1 MRRKP
6 MDDFE
11 TTFEKEFPGVHIVG
25 AKTVRRWDLLMI
37 ILSIAVCI
45 VTIFTARLVYF
56 KSIFIFVC
64 ICVIGA
70 GALYYL
76 IRSIIPN
83 KSDRL
88 IVEID
93 KDANWKQIVSYF
105 TVEATNENDVYIIEE
120 RMNPYLVR
128 IDKIDDEDDDE

>member
-1 MRRKP
+1 

-45 VTIFTARLVYF
+45 VAVFTARLVYF

-64 ICVIGA
+64 ICVIGV
-70 GALYYL
+70 GTLYYL
-76 IRSIIPN
+76 IRSIIPD

-93 KDANWKQIVSYF
+93 KDADWKQIVSYF
-105 TVEATNENDVYIIEE
+105 MVEATNENGVYVIEE
-120 RMNPYLVR
+120 RMRPYLVK
-128 IDKIDDEDDDE
+128 IDRIDDEDEDDNE

>member
-1 MRRKP
+1 

-11 TTFEKEFPGVHIVG
+11 IAFEKEFPGVHIVG
-25 AKTVRRWDLLMI
+25 VKTVRRWDLLMI
-37 ILSIAVCI
+37 ILSIAVCS
-45 VTIFTARLVYF
+45 VAVLTARIVYF
-56 KSIFIFVC
+56 KSIFMFVC

-76 IRSIIPN
+76 VRSIIPD

-93 KDANWKQIVSYF
+93 KNADWKQIVSYF

-120 RMNPYLVR
+120 RMKPYLVR

>member
-1 MRRKP
+1 

-76 IRSIIPN
+76 IRLIIPN

>member
-1 MRRKP
+1 

-25 AKTVRRWDLLMI
+25 AKIVRRWDLLMI

>member
-1 MRRKP
+1 

-37 ILSIAVCI
+37 ILSIVVCI
-45 VTIFTARLVYF
+45 VAIFTARLVYF

>member
-1 MRRKP
+1 

-76 IRSIIPN
+76 VRSIIPD

-120 RMNPYLVR
+120 RMKPYLVR

>member
-1 MRRKP
+1 

-37 ILSIAVCI
+37 ILSVAVCI
-45 VTIFTARLVYF
+45 VTIFTARLAYF

-93 KDANWKQIVSYF
+93 KDADWKQIVSYF

-128 IDKIDDEDDDE
+128 IDKIDDEDNDE

>member
-1 MRRKP
+1 

-11 TTFEKEFPGVHIVG
+11 TAFEKEFPGVHIVG

-45 VTIFTARLVYF
+45 VVVLTARIAYF
-56 KSIFIFVC
+56 KSIFMFVC
-64 ICVIGA
+64 ICVIGV

-76 IRSIIPN
+76 VRSIIPD

-93 KDANWKQIVSYF
+93 KDADWKQIVSYF

-128 IDKIDDEDDDE
+128 IDKIDNEDDDE

>member
-1 MRRKP
+1 

-76 IRSIIPN
+76 VRSIIPD

-93 KDANWKQIVSYF
+93 KDADWKQIVSYF

-120 RMNPYLVR
+120 RMKPYLVR

>member
-1 MRRKP
+1 

-45 VTIFTARLVYF
+45 VTIFTAHLVYF

-105 TVEATNENDVYIIEE
+105 TVEATNENDVYVIEE

>member
-1 MRRKP
+1 
-6 MDDFE
+6 
-11 TTFEKEFPGVHIVG
+11 
-25 AKTVRRWDLLMI
+25 MI

-64 ICVIGA
+64 ICVIGV

-120 RMNPYLVR
+120 RMNPYLVK

>member
-1 MRRKP
+1 

-11 TTFEKEFPGVHIVG
+11 TAFEKEFPGVHIVG

-45 VTIFTARLVYF
+45 VVTFTARLAYF
-56 KSIFIFVC
+56 KSIFIFVY

-76 IRSIIPN
+76 IRSIIPD

-105 TVEATNENDVYIIEE
+105 TVEATNENNVYIIEE

-128 IDKIDDEDDDE
+128 IDKIDDKDDDE

>member
-1 MRRKP
+1 

-93 KDANWKQIVSYF
+93 KNANWKQIVSYF
-105 TVEATNENDVYIIEE
+105 MVEATNENNVYVIEE

-128 IDKIDDEDDDE
+128 IDKIDDEDNDE

>member
-1 MRRKP
+1 

-37 ILSIAVCI
+37 ILSVAVCI
-45 VTIFTARLVYF
+45 VTIFTARLAYF

-105 TVEATNENDVYIIEE
+105 TVEATNENDVYVIEE

-128 IDKIDDEDDDE
+128 IDKIDDEDNDE

>member
-1 MRRKP
+1 

-11 TTFEKEFPGVHIVG
+11 TAFEKEFPGVHIVG

-45 VTIFTARLVYF
+45 VTVFTARIAYF
-56 KSIFIFVC
+56 KSIFMFVC
-64 ICVIGA
+64 ICIIGV

-76 IRSIIPN
+76 VRSIIPDN
-83 KSDRL
+83 SDRL

-93 KDANWKQIVSYF
+93 KNADWKQIVSYF
-105 TVEATNENDVYIIEE
+105 TVEATNENNIYIIEE
-120 RMNPYLVR
+120 RMKPYLVR
-128 IDKIDDEDDDE
+128 IDKIDDEDDGE

>member
-1 MRRKP
+1 

-37 ILSIAVCI
+37 ILSITVCI

-76 IRSIIPN
+76 VRSIIPD

-105 TVEATNENDVYIIEE
+105 TVEATNENDIYIIEE

>member
-1 MRRKP
+1 

-76 IRSIIPN
+76 IRSIISN

-105 TVEATNENDVYIIEE
+105 TVEATNENDVYVIEE

-128 IDKIDDEDDDE
+128 IDKIDDEDNDE

>member
-1 MRRKP
+1 

-45 VTIFTARLVYF
+45 VAIFTARLVYF

-105 TVEATNENDVYIIEE
+105 TVEATNENDMYIIEE

>member
-1 MRRKP
+1 

-37 ILSIAVCI
+37 ILSIVVCI

-105 TVEATNENDVYIIEE
+105 TVEATNENDVYVIEE

-128 IDKIDDEDDDE
+128 IDKIDDEDNDE

>member
-1 MRRKP
+1 

-76 IRSIIPN
+76 VRSIIPD

>member
-1 MRRKP
+1 

-25 AKTVRRWDLLMI
+25 AKTARRWDLLMI
-37 ILSIAVCI
+37 VLSIAVCI
-45 VTIFTARLVYF
+45 VAVLTACIAYF
-56 KSIFIFVC
+56 KSIFMFVC
-64 ICVIGA
+64 ICIIGA

-76 IRSIIPN
+76 VRSIIPN

-93 KDANWKQIVSYF
+93 KDADWKQIVSYF

-120 RMNPYLVR
+120 RMKPYLVR

>member
-1 MRRKP
+1 

-11 TTFEKEFPGVHIVG
+11 ITFEKEFPGVHIVG

-76 IRSIIPN
+76 VRSIIPD

>member
-1 MRRKP
+1 

-25 AKTVRRWDLLMI
+25 VKTVRRWDLLMI

-45 VTIFTARLVYF
+45 VVIFTARLVYF

-76 IRSIIPN
+76 IRLIIPN

-105 TVEATNENDVYIIEE
+105 TVEATNENDMYIIEE

>member
-1 MRRKP
+1 

-45 VTIFTARLVYF
+45 VAIFTARLVYF

-70 GALYYL
+70 GVLYYL

-128 IDKIDDEDDDE
+128 IDKIDGEDDDE

>member
-1 MRRKP
+1 

-11 TTFEKEFPGVHIVG
+11 TTFEKEFPGVHIVD

-76 IRSIIPN
+76 IRSIIPD

>member
-1 MRRKP
+1 

-45 VTIFTARLVYF
+45 VAIFTARLVYF

>member
-1 MRRKP
+1 

-25 AKTVRRWDLLMI
+25 AKIVRRWDLLMI

-76 IRSIIPN
+76 VRSIIPD